1 MQELIGEHRAATG
14 LPSLANRPSQSD
26 LNRAPLTYPDRPYAG
41 GVRPDII
48 DHHAEGLARD
58 ASDNPFPTVPRLL
71 NEQWVSDHSSK
82 EKEDG
87 EGSVAQAYRFVKGG
101 TLPSNAGRGAS
112 PPGLLDTDS
121 WGRRET
127 GLSSDEQAE
136 VDRRAAGPHPLSV
149 EDQAEFDRQ
158 NNRPAVVREMPKKAD
173 EKPAPQRG
181 ALPAPPAV
189 AEAKPNAEM
198 PPVPVRPAAAQM
210 EPDAPKPEVD
220 PKKQAMKAEMDRR
233 RSMADLRGIHPNT
246 RVFFDKAV
254 AGTEH
259 DKNGDGRLSPD
270 EWADMPA
277 LERGRMRREAHDQQR
292 VHTQANYRDHV
303 GTQNMARNEGLSYG
317 HARARLQSG
326 RAAEMIG
333 QGNALMSSPQAED
346 RMRGRALIA
355 QGEAM
360 KEHAD
365 SAIKMHEGL
374 VAQNASAQNDAFFK
388 NMMMGGANHRN
399 PALGANVVN
408 AAGGVLEQQAMGVQ
422 READRQVA
430 RERNDADANNA
441 AADRAQRGELADKQR
456 EIALAEIDA
465 KMTIVDKEIAAHERA
480 GNLKEKIAAE
490 ERKQDLEFKR
500 ATLLNDNR
508 RLVLQEEGAARDA
521 AKGALPAQQ
530 EADLMTPIMNAPLAK
545 EGPTL
550 QDMERDFE
558 AKLSGMGHL
567 DNAQREEKKSA
578 FNRFART
585 HVAQR
590 LSAGPAYMRQGDW
603 RYLEQAALTQ
613 LKDQSYAM
621 MDKASFIEGIL
632 QHYDGDNPQ
641 GLQEKLSKF
650 YDVYKARRATLVGD
664 PNGKNPSASLGVN
677 EAHAFTA

>member
-1 MQELIGEHRAATG
+1 MTYVKPDGTKLGPDGRVIGHLTPEEMQ
-14 LPSLANRPSQSD
+14 
-26 LNRAPLTYPDRPYAG
+26 
-41 GVRPDII
+41 
-48 DHHAEGLARD
+48 ARD
-58 ASDNPFPTVPRLL
+58 ARNGALSGISRAQGRPP
-71 NEQWVSDHSSK
+71 EQGHLSPMERPENAPQWNAWQK
-82 EKEDG
+82 EVAARVAADAEKVKRMQTPVVAAPHPVRPLSPQATEGLWG
-87 EGSVAQAYRFVKGG
+87 EEPQVAEPSKGG
-101 TLPSNAGRGAS
+101 TPARQVSM
-112 PPGLLDTDS
+112 PVPD
-121 WGRRET
+121 
-127 GLSSDEQAE
+127 SDEPEVAE
-136 VDRRAAGPHPLSV
+136 
-149 EDQAEFDRQ
+149 
-158 NNRPAVVREMPKKAD
+158 
-173 EKPAPQRG
+173 RG
-181 ALPAPPAV
+181 ALPAPPVV

-198 PPVPVRPAAAQM
+198 PPIPARPEAVQM
-210 EPDAPKPEVD
+210 GPDAPEPEVD

-254 AGTEH
+254 AGTDH
-259 DKNGDGRLSPD
+259 DQNGDGRLSPD

-292 VHTQANYRDHV
+292 GHTQANYRDHV

-365 SAIKMHEGL
+365 SAVKMHEGL

-388 NMMMGGANHRN
+388 NMMMGGANHRS
-399 PALGANVVN
+399 PRLGAQVVA
-408 AAGGVLEQQAMGVQ
+408 AAGGVLEQQAQ
-422 READRQVA
+422 NFQKEADRA
-430 RERNDADANNA
+430 EHR
-441 AADRAQRGELADKQR
+441 ADRAQNAVNATADRNQRGELADKQR
-456 EIALAEIDA
+456 DLALAELDA
-465 KMTIVDKEIAAHERA
+465 KMTIVDKEIAAAERRGDRDA
-480 GNLKEKIAAE
+480 TIAAE
-490 ERKQDLEFKR
+490 QRKQDLEFKR

-508 RLVLQEEGAARDA
+508 RLVLQEEGAVREA
-521 AKGALPAQQ
+521 ANGALPAQQ

-603 RYLEQAALTQ
+603 RYLEQAALSQ
-613 LKDQSYAM
+613 LKDQSYTM

-632 QHYDGDNPQ
+632 QHYDGDNAQ
-641 GLQEKLSKF
+641 GLQDKLSKF
-650 YDVYKARRATLVGD
+650 YDAYKSRRATLVGD